1 MSRIKHYNLEEVV
14 TMWAQTRQNGDSD
27 DRRWDVGGAGPEG
40 LAKDGHEAGT
50 GSYTLEEAYTGCY
63 WAIGTCGASNPGLV
77 ILSRFLN
84 RVITSI

>member
-50 GSYTLEEAYTGCY
+50 GN
-63 WAIGTCGASNPGLV
+63 I
-77 ILSRFLN
+77 F
-84 RVITSI
+84 ITVDRLLLLLLLK